1 MHVTRW
7 LLRRGARHLVL
18 LTRSQRTADARAV
31 DLERLRVAHGG
42 ARIEVRLVDVAS
54 RRQVRR
60 LLSEVAAGWPPCDGI
75 LHLAGG
81 LDDGL
86 AKDLAWDRCEA
97 VLGAKVYGALHLHT
111 IASELALPLSHFV
124 LFSSVYA
131 LLGYAQLTHYAAANI
146 ALDGLAAHRRQLGL
160 PCHLHQ
166 LGALARPAVDGT
178 AVGRLRPSL
187 ALAGYGVPRP

>member
-1 MHVTRW
+1 MCIRD
-7 LLRRGARHLVL
+7 
-18 LTRSQRTADARAV
+18 S
-31 DLERLRVAHGG
+31 
-42 ARIEVRLVDVAS
+42 
-54 RRQVRR
+54 
-60 LLSEVAAGWPPCDGI
+60 
-75 LHLAGG
+75 HLAGG

-160 PCHLHQ
+160 PATCINWGLWRDPQ
-166 LGALARPAVDGT
+166 SMAPQSAGFVRLWRSQGMEYLDPEDGIAAMELLMASPPSSTPSSVGGAL
-178 AVGRLRPSL
+178 
-187 ALAGYGVPRP
+187 